1 MNFEQS
7 TSQGKQTLSETA
19 AGRLHAPNVSRGD
32 KPASR
37 LSGMRV
43 GMVVFSQYPSDP
55 RPRRAAEAL
64 VEEGAEVDYLC
75 ERGSGSKTR
84 ESLGRL
90 NITRLS
96 VEHHRGGIG
105 SYAYQYSA
113 FILLSTA
120 ILAWRTM
127 RRRYDLIYVHNMPDI
142 LVICALIPKL
152 FGAKVVLDQHDPM
165 PELLMTIFQQPPQ
178 SRGVKVLCGLE
189 RWSLERADRVI
200 TVNEACR
207 QLFSHRGCSEG
218 KIRVVMNS
226 PDERLFPY
234 RAARSY
240 PRPVKDAP
248 FVIMY
253 HGSLVERNGLELAVD
268 ALAQLRGSIQN
279 IELRVFGRST
289 SYLEQV
295 LAKAETLGVRD
306 SIRYLGSRKLEQ
318 LSVEIQ
324 KCDVGVIPNQRNP
337 FTDINTP
344 TRIFEYLALGKP
356 VVAPNTRG
364 ILDYFGTNELFYF
377 SPGDAESMANAI
389 RRVSMNADE
398 TTAIAERGQEIYL
411 RHTWQNERESLLRSV
426 MELVGEVAPKTDLVE
441 DLEEL

>member
-1 MNFEQS
+1 
-7 TSQGKQTLSETA
+7 
-19 AGRLHAPNVSRGD
+19 
-32 KPASR
+32 
-37 LSGMRV
+37 MRV
-43 GMVVFSQYPSDP
+43 GMVVFSQYPFDP

-75 ERGSGSKTR
+75 ERGSGSKSR

-90 NITRLS
+90 HITRLS
-96 VEHHRGGIG
+96 VEHHRGGVG
-105 SYAYQYSA
+105 SYAYQYST

-120 ILAWRTM
+120 ILAWRTLH
-127 RRRYDLIYVHNMPDI
+127 RRYDLIYVHNMPDI

-152 FGAKVVLDQHDPM
+152 FGAKVILDQHDPM
-165 PELLMTIFQQPPQ
+165 PELLMTIFQQASD
-178 SRGVKVLCGLE
+178 SRGVKLLCGLE
-189 RWSLERADRVI
+189 RWSLKRADRVI

-207 QLFSHRGCSEG
+207 RLFSHRGCSEE
-218 KIRVVMNS
+218 KIQVVMNS
-226 PDERLFPY
+226 PDEKLFPY

-240 PRPVKDAP
+240 SRPQKDAP

-268 ALAQLRGSIQN
+268 ALARLRESLQN
-279 IELRVFGRST
+279 VELRVFGRST

-295 LAKAETLGVRD
+295 LAKAEILGVRD
-306 SIRYLGSRKLEQ
+306 RIRYLGSRKLEQ
-318 LSVEIQ
+318 LATEIQ
-324 KCDVGVIPNQRNP
+324 KCNVGVIPNLRNP

-364 ILDYFGTNELFYF
+364 ILDYFGKDELFYF
-377 SPGDAESMANAI
+377 SPGDTESMAKAI
-389 RRVSMNADE
+389 RRVSMDPDE
-398 TTAIAERGQEIYL
+398 ATANAERGQDIYL
-411 RHTWQNERESLLRSV
+411 RHTWQNERESLVRSV
-426 MELVGEVAPKTDLVE
+426 TELMGKATPNVDLIE